1 MLRNKNSAAPVDRE
15 ENSPYPGLAGFF
27 ILSELRTLLK
37 EFEDN
42 LARDVAMSPTL
53 KVNKTWL
60 RVVWALL
67 DTQQIFSRLLARIQK
82 CCNAY
87 SWIHHV

>member
-1 MLRNKNSAAPVDRE
+1 MSRNKNSAAPVDRE

-42 LARDVAMSPTL
+42 LARDNAMSPTL

-67 DTQQIFSRLLARIQK
+67 DTQQIFLEVTGKNSKVL
-82 CCNAY
+82 
-87 SWIHHV
+87 